1 MIVFSPKF
9 LGRYSP
15 KDIVVCLS
23 IIVAVSLIVVSQSN
37 QWFLITLAMLMITS
51 AQIIIY
57 AIACAISCEQARDQA
72 NAQDRLARLRSFG
85 PLAILSASL
94 IIIIARPD
102 SASSAFPGLSYPDL
116 FFGVACLLLASAFYI
131 YKYAN
136 WHRPKERV
144 TNVHISKILWSY
156 YLMNFLSGSRSI
168 LFKAFVITLFVR
180 EFHFDMSKTA
190 SLVLASSIAGFI
202 GYRLLSVLSARLS
215 PRLILGGAYTL
226 VGLLFIGFALIKV
239 PELLVVLFLLDS
251 VLFGVSVVT
260 DSTLKVL
267 VSTSELPGQLSTG
280 LAIFHAAGIVLPL
293 TAGLILA
300 VTESLTVI
308 FFFAAILAWITAIAS
323 QVHCAIVAR
332 VENSIT
338 PA

>member
-1 MIVFSPKF
+1 LIIFSPKF

-15 KDIVVCLS
+15 KNVVICLIV
-23 IIVAVSLIVVSQSN
+23 IAAISLIVVSQVN

-51 AQIIIY
+51 AQIVIY
-57 AIACAISCEQARDQA
+57 AIACAISCEQARDQV
-72 NAQDRLARLRSFG
+72 NAQNRLARLRSFG
-85 PLAILSASL
+85 PLAVLSASS
-94 IIIIARPD
+94 IIIIVRPD
-102 SASSAFPGLSYPDL
+102 SASSMFPGLSYPAL
-116 FFGVACLLLASAFYI
+116 FFCVACLLLASAFYI
-131 YKYAN
+131 YKYSN
-136 WHRPKERV
+136 WHKPTERV

-168 LFKAFVITLFVR
+168 LFRAFVITLFVR

-190 SLVLASSIAGFI
+190 GLVLASSIAGFI
-202 GYRLLSVLSARLS
+202 GYRLLSVLSTRLS
-215 PRLILGGAYTL
+215 PRLILGGIYTV
-226 VGLLFIGFALIKV
+226 VGFLFIGFALIKV

-251 VLFGVSVVT
+251 LLFGVSVVT

-267 VSTSELPGQLSTG
+267 VNSSELPGQLSTG
-280 LAIFHAAGIVLPL
+280 VAIFHAAGILLPL

-300 VTESLTVI
+300 LTDSLTVI
-308 FFFAAILAWITAIAS
+308 FFFAAILAWIAAIIS

-332 VENSIT
+332 VANSVT